1 MSSANLTRKTTRRN
15 STIAI
20 NFKINPTVLKSVSL
34 FASFSDQQINTL
46 LAYVQHRSFARNI
59 YVMHAGE
66 ETDSLYVMLSGK
78 AKVVLTDDHG
88 REVILGYMGP
98 QDFFGEMGILDD
110 SPRSA
115 SVFTLEPCE
124 MLRLSKTGF
133 MSCVREH
140 SEVAMLVIRNL
151 VKRLRAADRKIE
163 SLALVDVSGRVARL
177 LLDLAQETG
186 GKLIVQ
192 RAPAKQE
199 IARMIGASREMVS
212 RVIKELEQRALIRVD
227 RRSIIILD
235 REMTKAL
242 KM

>member
-1 MSSANLTRKTTRRN
+1 M
-15 STIAI
+15 
-20 NFKINPTVLKSVSL
+20 LKSVSL

>member
-1 MSSANLTRKTTRRN
+1 
-15 STIAI
+15 
-20 NFKINPTVLKSVSL
+20 VLKSVSL
-34 FASFSDQQINTL
+34 FASINTL

>member
-1 MSSANLTRKTTRRN
+1 M
-15 STIAI
+15 AI

-34 FASFSDQQINTL
+34 FASFSDQQITTL
-46 LAYVQHRSFARNI
+46 LTYVQHRSFARNV

-88 REVILGYMGP
+88 REVILGHMGP

-110 SPRSA
+110 QPRSA
-115 SVFTLEPCE
+115 SVYTLEPCE
-124 MLRLSKTGF
+124 MLRLSKSGF
-133 MSCVREH
+133 MSCVKEH

-177 LLDLAQETG
+177 LIDLAQETG
-186 GKLIVQ
+186 GKLVVV

-212 RVIKELEQRALIRVD
+212 RVIKELEQRALIRID

-235 REMTKAL
+235 REMTKAV

>member
-1 MSSANLTRKTTRRN
+1 
-15 STIAI
+15 
-20 NFKINPTVLKSVSL
+20 
-34 FASFSDQQINTL
+34 
-46 LAYVQHRSFARNI
+46 
-59 YVMHAGE
+59 MHAGE

-88 REVILGYMGP
+88 REVILGHMGP

-110 SPRSA
+110 QPRSA
-115 SVFTLEPCE
+115 SVYTLEPCE
-124 MLRLSKTGF
+124 MLRLSKSGF
-133 MSCVREH
+133 MSCVKEH

-177 LLDLAQETG
+177 LIDLAQETG
-186 GKLIVQ
+186 GKLVVV

-212 RVIKELEQRALIRVD
+212 RVIKELEQRALIRID

-235 REMTKAL
+235 REMTKAV

>member
-1 MSSANLTRKTTRRN
+1 M
-15 STIAI
+15 
-20 NFKINPTVLKSVSL
+20 L
-34 FASFSDQQINTL
+34 F
-46 LAYVQHRSFARNI
+46 RS
-59 YVMHAGE
+59 
-66 ETDSLYVMLSGK
+66 YVMLSGK

-177 LLDLAQETG
+177 LLDLAQESG

-199 IARMIGASREMVS
+199 IAR
-212 RVIKELEQRALIRVD
+212 
-227 RRSIIILD
+227 
-235 REMTKAL
+235 
-242 KM
+242 

>member
-1 MSSANLTRKTTRRN
+1 M
-15 STIAI
+15 AI

-34 FASFSDQQINTL
+34 FASFSDQQITTL
-46 LAYVQHRSFARNI
+46 LTYVQHRSFARNV

-88 REVILGYMGP
+88 REVILGHMGP
-98 QDFFGEMGILDD
+98 QVFFGEMGILDD
-110 SPRSA
+110 QPRSA
-115 SVFTLEPCE
+115 SVYTLEPCE
-124 MLRLSKTGF
+124 MLRLSKSGF
-133 MSCVREH
+133 MTCVKEH

-177 LLDLAQETG
+177 LIDLAQETG
-186 GKLIVQ
+186 GKLVVA

-212 RVIKELEQRALIRVD
+212 RMIKELEQRALIRID

-235 REMTKAL
+235 REMTKVV

>member
-1 MSSANLTRKTTRRN
+1 M
-15 STIAI
+15 AI

-34 FASFSDQQINTL
+34 FASFSDQQITTL
-46 LAYVQHRSFARNI
+46 LTYVQHRSFARNVYI
-59 YVMHAGE
+59 MHAGE

-88 REVILGYMGP
+88 REVILGFMGP

-110 SPRSA
+110 QPRSA
-115 SVFTLEPCE
+115 SVLTLEPCE
-124 MLRLSKTGF
+124 MLRLGKAGF
-133 MSCVREH
+133 MTCVKDH

-177 LLDLAQETG
+177 LIDVAQEID
-186 GKLIVQ
+186 GKLVVV

-199 IARMIGASREMVS
+199 MARMIGASREMVS
-212 RVIKELEQRALIRVD
+212 RVMKELEQRCLIRVE
-227 RRSIIILD
+227 RRSIVILD
-235 REMTKAL
+235 RDMTKAVKL
-242 KM
+242 

>member
-1 MSSANLTRKTTRRN
+1 
-15 STIAI
+15 
-20 NFKINPTVLKSVSL
+20 VLKSVSL

>member
-1 MSSANLTRKTTRRN
+1 
-15 STIAI
+15 
-20 NFKINPTVLKSVSL
+20 L